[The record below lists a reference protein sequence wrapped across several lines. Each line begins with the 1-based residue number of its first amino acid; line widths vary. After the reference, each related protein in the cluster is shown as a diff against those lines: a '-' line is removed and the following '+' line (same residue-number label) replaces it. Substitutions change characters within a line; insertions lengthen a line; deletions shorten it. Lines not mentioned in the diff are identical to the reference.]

1 MNRGISKDL
10 HRFILWLCLATLA
23 ERRLYAQ
30 GQGKK
35 GRVGRR
41 EEGKIRKRKGKKIR
55 EEGKGEQEKKSGE

>member
-1 MNRGISKDL
+1 M
-10 HRFILWLCLATLA
+10 CLATLA
-23 ERRLYAQ
+23 ERMLYAQ